1 MKISVVIPTYNSSK
15 TIKMTLSS
23 VLLQTVQPDEII
35 VIDDGSTD
43 DTVLILENYKPTITI
58 FQQTNRGVASAR
70 NVLCQKA
77 KGDLIAFLDHDDIW
91 HPKYL
96 EIQKMQYHQYSNAV
110 AFFTGHIN
118 FYRYAEYH
126 WTGNKVFKDPS
137 AVLMEPLS
145 FLKKYHKET
154 GLFGSA
160 SFLCIPRQVLSRIG
174 DRPFCEK
181 VSGADDFYLC
191 NLFPLLGPVVYT
203 PVPLVA
209 YRITESRQSKDKLKA
224 LRLSVEALEII
235 EGLYRNSKDKKLQ

>member
-118 FYRYAEYH
+118 FYGYGEYH
-126 WTGNKVFKDPS
+126 WTGVDCKIEVTPYYHLNLTPWSGKI
-137 AVLMEPLS
+137 S
-145 FLKKYHKET
+145 FQKRE
-154 GLFGSA
+154 
-160 SFLCIPRQVLSRIG
+160 
-174 DRPFCEK
+174 EK
-181 VSGADDFYLC
+181 VGDVKY
-191 NLFPLLGPVVYT
+191 V
-203 PVPLVA
+203 
-209 YRITESRQSKDKLKA
+209 
-224 LRLSVEALEII
+224 
-235 EGLYRNSKDKKLQ
+235 